1 MTAAFVANVAAYS
14 LQLGVVV
21 AVAAGVTWAYPIRHP
36 QRAHRFWQWL
46 LVVAMALP
54 LMALWQP
61 GPTPEGPAMVIASVA
76 SSSGETGAFVV
87 QGLTLVAQVLAAG
100 AVARLAWLIVGMAA
114 VRRYVRRALPVEVA
128 PTRGAAEVAP
138 VPGLTV
144 CLSADV
150 RSPVTVGV
158 VRPVVLLP
166 VSWTDLDDESARAV
180 LLHETLH
187 VQRRDWLRVCA
198 EEAWCAVLWF
208 HPGARLL
215 VTRLD
220 TAREMLVD
228 QHVVA
233 GLGDWRAYARTLMA
247 FSDAPG
253 PSPHPAA
260 SLIRPRHLQQ
270 RIQALSQEANMT
282 RPERRWTA
290 GVAIAVVAAV
300 TAGTVWAM
308 PMPGGGVSG
317 GPPTRTAQD
326 QVFDIGNGVTSPR
339 LTHEVKPVYTQAA
352 RDAKIQGL
360 VWLSVVVKKDG
371 TVGDVQ
377 VRQSLDTEF
386 GLDDTA
392 VAAMK
397 QWTFEPARRNGEAV
411 AVRVTVEM
419 SFTLK
424 D

>member
-1 MTAAFVANVAAYS
+1 VTAALVANVAAYS
-14 LQLGVVV
+14 LQLGVVA
-21 AVAAGVTWAYPIRHP
+21 AVAAGVTWAYPIRNP
-36 QRAHRFWQWL
+36 GRAHRFWQWL

-61 GPTPEGPAMVIASVA
+61 NPTPDGPAWVIASVA
-76 SSSGETGAFVV
+76 SSSEETAAFTAT
-87 QGLTLVAQVLAAG
+87 GLTLAAQVLAAG
-100 AVARLAWLIVGMAA
+100 ALARLAWLIVGMVA
-114 VRRYVRRALPVEVA
+114 VRRYVRRAVAVEVA
-128 PTRGAAEVAP
+128 PTRGAAATAP

-166 VSWTDLDDESARAV
+166 LSWTNLDDESARAI

-228 QHVVA
+228 QHVVTA
-233 GLGDWRAYARTLMA
+233 LGDWRAYARTLMA
-247 FSDAPG
+247 FSDTAG

-290 GVAIAVVAAV
+290 GVAIAVVAAI

-308 PMPGGGVSG
+308 PMPGGGASASQSA
-317 GPPTRTAQD
+317 RTAQD
-326 QVFDIGNGVTSPR
+326 EVFDIGNGVTSPR
-339 LTHEVKPVYTQAA
+339 VTHEVKADYTKAA
-352 RDAKIQGL
+352 LDAKVHGE

-386 GLDDTA
+386 GLDDAA
-392 VAAMK
+392 VAAMR
-397 QWTFEPARRNGEAV
+397 QWTFEPARRDGEPV

-419 SFTLK
+419 RFTLK

>member
-1 MTAAFVANVAAYS
+1 VTAAFVANVAAYS
-14 LQLGVVV
+14 LQLGVVA

-54 LMALWQP
+54 LMALWRP
-61 GPTPEGPAMVIASVA
+61 GPTPDGPAMVIASAA
-76 SSSGETGAFVV
+76 SSSGETGAFVAK
-87 QGLTLVAQVLAAG
+87 GLTLAAQVLAAG
-100 AVARLAWLIVGMAA
+100 AVARLAWLVVGMVT
-114 VRRYVRRALPVEVA
+114 VRRYARRAVPVEVA
-128 PTRGAAEVAP
+128 PARGAAATAS

-144 CLSADV
+144 CLSTDV

-166 VSWTDLDDESARAV
+166 GSWADLDDESARAI

-233 GLGDWRAYARTLMA
+233 ALGDWRAYARTLIA
-247 FSDAPG
+247 FSDPAG

-282 RPERRWTA
+282 RPARRWTA

-308 PMPGGGVSG
+308 PMPGGGASA
-317 GPPTRTAQD
+317 GPSAPTVQD

-339 LTHEVKPVYTQAA
+339 VTHEVKADYTKAA
-352 RDAKIQGL
+352 LDAKVQGE

-371 TVGDVQ
+371 SVGDVQ

-386 GLDDTA
+386 GLDDAA
-392 VAAMK
+392 VAAMR
-397 QWTFEPARRNGEAV
+397 QWTFEPARRDGEPV

-419 SFTLK
+419 RFTLK

>member
-1 MTAAFVANVAAYS
+1 MTAALVANAAAYS
-14 LQLGVVV
+14 LQLGVVA
-21 AVAAGVTWAYPIRHP
+21 AVAAGVTWAYPIRNP

-61 GPTPEGPAMVIASVA
+61 GPTPDGPAMVIASA
-76 SSSGETGAFVV
+76 SSSGETDGFVA
-87 QGLTLVAQVLAAG
+87 QGLTLAAQVLAAG

-114 VRRYVRRALPVEVA
+114 VRRYVRRAVPVEVA
-128 PTRGAAEVAP
+128 PARGAAATAS

-144 CLSADV
+144 GLSADV

-166 VSWTDLDDESARAV
+166 VSWTDLDDESARAI

-215 VTRLD
+215 VARLD

-233 GLGDWRAYARTLMA
+233 ALGDWRAYARTLMA
-247 FSDAPG
+247 FSDTAG

-290 GVAIAVVAAV
+290 GVAIAIVAAV

-308 PMPGGGVSG
+308 PMPGGGASA
-317 GPPTRTAQD
+317 GPSAETAQD

-339 LTHEVKPVYTQAA
+339 VTREVKADYTKAA
-352 RDAKIQGL
+352 LDAKVHGE

-386 GLDDTA
+386 GLDDAA
-392 VAAMK
+392 VAAMR
-397 QWTFEPARRNGEAV
+397 QWTFEPARRDGEPV

-419 SFTLK
+419 RFTLR

>member
-14 LQLGVVV
+14 LQLGVVAAV
-21 AVAAGVTWAYPIRHP
+21 AVGVTWAYPIRNP

-46 LVVAMALP
+46 LVVVMALP

-61 GPTPEGPAMVIASVA
+61 GPTSDGPAMVIASA
-76 SSSGETGAFVV
+76 SSSGETGAFVAK
-87 QGLTLVAQVLAAG
+87 GLTLAAPVLAAG
-100 AVARLAWLIVGMAA
+100 AVARLAWLIVGMVT
-114 VRRYVRRALPVEVA
+114 VRRYVRRAVPVEVA
-128 PTRGAAEVAP
+128 PDRGAAEVAQ

-150 RSPVTVGV
+150 RAPATVGV

-166 VSWTDLDDESARAV
+166 VSWTDLDDESARAI

-233 GLGDWRAYARTLMA
+233 ALGDWRAYARTLMA
-247 FSDAPG
+247 FSGAAG

-290 GVAIAVVAAV
+290 GVAIAIVAAI

-308 PMPGGGVSG
+308 PMPGGGASAN
-317 GPPTRTAQD
+317 PSARTVQD
-326 QVFDIGNGVTSPR
+326 EVFDIGNGVTSPR
-339 LTHEVKPVYTQAA
+339 VTHEVKADYTKAA
-352 RDAKIQGL
+352 LDAKVHGE

-386 GLDDTA
+386 GLDDAA
-392 VAAMK
+392 VAAMR
-397 QWTFEPARRNGEAV
+397 QWTFEPARRDGEPV

-419 SFTLK
+419 RFTLR

>member
-1 MTAAFVANVAAYS
+1 MTAALVANVAAYS
-14 LQLGVVV
+14 LQLGVVA
-21 AVAAGVTWAYPIRHP
+21 AVAAGVTWASPIRNP

-61 GPTPEGPAMVIASVA
+61 GPTPDGPAMVIASA
-76 SSSGETGAFVV
+76 SSSGETGGFVAK
-87 QGLTLVAQVLAAG
+87 GLTLAAQVLAAG

-114 VRRYVRRALPVEVA
+114 VRRYVRRAVPVEVA
-128 PTRGAAEVAP
+128 PARGAAATAL

-166 VSWTDLDDESARAV
+166 VSWTDLDDESARAI

-228 QHVVA
+228 RHVVA
-233 GLGDWRAYARTLMA
+233 CLGDWRAYARTLMA
-247 FSDAPG
+247 FSDAAG

-300 TAGTVWAM
+300 MAGTVWAM
-308 PMPGGGVSG
+308 PMPGGASA
-317 GPPTRTAQD
+317 GPSVRTVQD
-326 QVFDIGNGVTSPR
+326 PVFDIGNGVTSPR

-352 RDAKIQGL
+352 RDAKIQGR

-386 GLDDTA
+386 GLDDAA
-392 VAAMK
+392 VAAMR

>member
-14 LQLGVVV
+14 LQLGVVA
-21 AVAAGVTWAYPIRHP
+21 AVAAGVTWAYPIRNP

-46 LVVAMALP
+46 LVVTMALP

-61 GPTPEGPAMVIASVA
+61 GPTPDGPAMVIASVA
-76 SSSGETGAFVV
+76 SSSGETGELVA
-87 QGLTLVAQVLAAG
+87 QGLTLAAQVLAAG
-100 AVARLAWLIVGMAA
+100 AVARFAWLIVGMFV
-114 VRRYVRRALPVEVA
+114 VRRYVRRAVPVEVA
-128 PTRGAAEVAP
+128 PARGAAAAAS

-144 CLSADV
+144 CLSNDV
-150 RSPVTVGV
+150 RSPVTVGA

-166 VSWTDLDDESARAV
+166 VSWTNVDDESARAI

-198 EEAWCAVLWF
+198 EEAWCALLWF

-220 TAREMLVD
+220 TAREMVVD
-228 QHVVA
+228 QHVVSA
-233 GLGDWRAYARTLMA
+233 LGDWRAYARTLMA
-247 FSDAPG
+247 FSDTAG

-282 RPERRWTA
+282 RCERRWTA

-300 TAGTVWAM
+300 TAGAVWAM
-308 PMPGGGVSG
+308 PMPGGGASAS
-317 GPPTRTAQD
+317 PSARTAQD

-339 LTHEVKPVYTQAA
+339 VTHEVKADYTKAA
-352 RDAKIQGL
+352 QDAKVQGEVL
-360 VWLSVVVKKDG
+360 LSVVVQKDG
-371 TVGDVQ
+371 TVGDVK
-377 VRQSLDTEF
+377 VRQSLDTTH
-386 GLDDTA
+386 GLDDAA
-392 VAAMK
+392 VAAMR
-397 QWTFEPARRNGEAV
+397 QWTFEPARRNGEPV

-419 SFTLK
+419 AFTLK